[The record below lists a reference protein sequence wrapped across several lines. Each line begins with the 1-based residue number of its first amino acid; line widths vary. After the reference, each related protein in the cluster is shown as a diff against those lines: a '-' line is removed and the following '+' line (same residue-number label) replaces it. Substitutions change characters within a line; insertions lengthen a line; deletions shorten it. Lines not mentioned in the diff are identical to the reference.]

1 MSTTLDAQFLRAVVL
16 MTGFRPK
23 RMQRCQAALLMLGFK
38 GVDYSA
44 ADLPAEITEGSKHVA
59 GAATGSLIA
68 IGLITVVR
76 REKSPDKRAKGRK
89 LDILRLSNVETAKAW
104 LRANQFEIPETNSG
118 QMSLI

>member
-1 MSTTLDAQFLRAVVL
+1 
-16 MTGFRPK
+16 MTGFKPK

-44 ADLPAEITEGSKHVA
+44 ADLPAEITEGSKHIA

-68 IGLITVVR
+68 IGLINVVR

-89 LDILRLSNVETAKAW
+89 LDILRLANVETAKAW
-104 LRANQFEIPETNSG
+104 LLANKFAIPETDAQ
-118 QMSLI
+118 QMRLL

>member
-23 RMQRCQAALLMLGFK
+23 RMQRCQAALLMLGLK

-44 ADLPAEITEGSKHVA
+44 ADLPAEITEGSKHIA

-68 IGLITVVR
+68 IGLINVVR

-104 LRANQFEIPETNSG
+104 LLANQFEIPETNSG
-118 QMSLI
+118 QMRLI